1 MRLITYLQ
9 ALILRGTLIPLALL
23 PCEGLFSQC
32 PQIIWQDEFDGT
44 TLDLS
49 KWSYQT
55 GDGCDISPDLC
66 GWGNNELQWYQSQN
80 AEVSHGTLKITAKRE
95 NSNGRNYTSARLRT
109 IDQGDWTYGRFE
121 ARIKLPTGRGLWP
134 AFWMLPTDE
143 VYGGWPQSGEIDIM
157 ELIGSEP
164 ATVHGTI
171 HFGQPWPNNRQSGE
185 SYKLHTGQFADDF
198 HEFAVEW
205 EPGEIRWYV
214 DGYLYSSKTKSNVAP
229 DRWPFDQD
237 FHFLLNVAVG
247 GNWPGA
253 PDGTT
258 RFPQIMEVDYVRVYD
273 ANKPSVR
280 GERRVPNRAEGV
292 AYQLSNLPEG
302 ATINWSVPAGATIVS
317 GQGSDRITVDWGE
330 TGGDITAVISS
341 NCGEQQLQL
350 NIFVEPAF
358 VPVQALENFDDEALI
373 DFAFSTGSLTENVDN
388 PEANSVNASA
398 LAGRY
403 ERNGSE
409 QFDVLVYQSDAI
421 ENGDEFVDREKK
433 FFIDVYTD
441 APAGTLVLLQLEN
454 SSRATG
460 ANYPTGRHSRFE
472 ARTTKQNEWE
482 RLEFSLLDQPDGST
496 AGSSVDQLIFLFA
509 SNTRTR
515 NTYYFDN
522 FEIYGQQVATSVFR
536 PGKTAKTLRLFPNPA
551 GDLLNIERM
560 EAGDW
565 QQLRITDLSGR
576 VIREWDPEEDTQS
589 RLQVPVATLKSGA
602 YLLEAL
608 SVEGVIY
615 SARFVIP

>member
-80 AEVSHGTLKITAKRE
+80 AEVSDGTLKITAKRE

-214 DGYLYSSKTKSNVAP
+214 DGYLYSSKTKSNHYIEGKV
-229 DRWPFDQD
+229 
-237 FHFLLNVAVG
+237 FL
-247 GNWPGA
+247 
-253 PDGTT
+253 
-258 RFPQIMEVDYVRVYD
+258 
-273 ANKPSVR
+273 
-280 GERRVPNRAEGV
+280 
-292 AYQLSNLPEG
+292 
-302 ATINWSVPAGATIVS
+302 
-317 GQGSDRITVDWGE
+317 
-330 TGGDITAVISS
+330 DIF
-341 NCGEQQLQL
+341 Q
-350 NIFVEPAF
+350 
-358 VPVQALENFDDEALI
+358 
-373 DFAFSTGSLTENVDN
+373 
-388 PEANSVNASA
+388 
-398 LAGRY
+398 
-403 ERNGSE
+403 
-409 QFDVLVYQSDAI
+409 
-421 ENGDEFVDREKK
+421 
-433 FFIDVYTD
+433 
-441 APAGTLVLLQLEN
+441 
-454 SSRATG
+454 
-460 ANYPTGRHSRFE
+460 
-472 ARTTKQNEWE
+472 
-482 RLEFSLLDQPDGST
+482 
-496 AGSSVDQLIFLFA
+496 
-509 SNTRTR
+509 
-515 NTYYFDN
+515 
-522 FEIYGQQVATSVFR
+522 
-536 PGKTAKTLRLFPNPA
+536 
-551 GDLLNIERM
+551 
-560 EAGDW
+560 
-565 QQLRITDLSGR
+565 
-576 VIREWDPEEDTQS
+576 
-589 RLQVPVATLKSGA
+589 
-602 YLLEAL
+602 
-608 SVEGVIY
+608 
-615 SARFVIP
+615 